1 MSPQAHLNVGVAGAD
16 ADAVFRMGTL
26 AVREKRAEDAIA
38 LVEPAL
44 RIHPEDARLWQIL
57 GLAHRQR
64 DDLGPALQALERATR
79 LAPGDA
85 LIAHAFARATM
96 EAGLPASALF
106 ERACKLAPGDASAWL
121 GRAAA
126 LFAEDQSEA
135 AIALLDTQLIAN
147 PAWLL
152 GHVTLARLRWMCG
165 DRAHFTASFER
176 ALESSPRSVDLWRQL
191 ASTLIEAK
199 LFDLAKAVLA
209 RARDAI
215 GDVPELAALE
225 AAALTE
231 QGETAGAE
239 RAFERVPRPLDA
251 ATAAFH
257 VRHLLRS
264 GRPLEAAAEA
274 ETRVRERGGEAF
286 WPYLSTAWRLTGDPR
301 WAWLEGDDRFVGVYD
316 IGDRLGSLD
325 ALAQCLR
332 RIHLATQQP
341 LDQSVRGGTQTDG
354 PLFARLE
361 PEIRGLRAAIL
372 ETVETHIARLP
383 PPDPS
388 HPLLGVRRTPVRF
401 SGSWSVRLGG
411 GGHHANHVHPAG
423 WISSAFYVALPEE
436 IGGDDRAGWLTLGEA
451 TELGVDLPAVR
462 MIEPRPGRLVLFPS
476 TMWHGTR
483 PFGAGERLTVAFD
496 VARPD

>member
-1 MSPQAHLNVGVAGAD
+1 MSPQARLGPGAEGID
-16 ADAVFRMGTL
+16 ADAAFRAGTL

-44 RIHPEDARLWQIL
+44 SAHPDDARLWQIL

-64 DDLGPALQALERATR
+64 DDLAPALQALERAAR
-79 LAPGDA
+79 LAPADP
-85 LIAHAFARATM
+85 LIAHGLARSTM
-96 EAGLPASALF
+96 EAGLPAAALF
-106 ERACKLAPGDASAWL
+106 ERACALAPGDPSVWL

-126 LFAEDQSEA
+126 LFAEDQGGA
-135 AIALLDTQLIAN
+135 AIALLETQVAAN

-152 GHVTLARLRWMCG
+152 GHVTLARLRWMSG
-165 DRAHFTASFER
+165 DHAHFTASVER
-176 ALESSPRSVDLWRQL
+176 ALEAAPRSADLWRQL
-191 ASTLIEAK
+191 VSTLLEAK
-199 LFDLAKAVLA
+199 LFEPARVALA
-209 RARDAI
+209 RARDAV
-215 GDVPELAALE
+215 GDLPQLAALE
-225 AAALTE
+225 AAVLTE
-231 QGETAGAE
+231 QGDVAAAE
-239 RAFERVPRPLDA
+239 RAFALLPRPLDA

-264 GRPLEAAAEA
+264 GRPHEAAAEA
-274 ETRVRERGGEAF
+274 ETRVHAPGGETF
-286 WPYLSTAWRLTGDPR
+286 WPYLSIAWRLTGDPR
-301 WAWLEGDDRFVGVYD
+301 WAWLEGEDRFVGVYD

-325 ALAQCLR
+325 ALAQGLR
-332 RIHLATQQP
+332 RIHLATHQP

-361 PEIRGLRAAIL
+361 PEIRRLRAAIV
-372 ETVETHIARLP
+372 ETVEAHIARLP
-383 PPDPS
+383 PPDPR
-388 HPLLGVRRTPVRF
+388 HPLLGVKRAPVRF

-411 GGHHANHVHPAG
+411 GGHNANHVHPAG
-423 WISSAFYVALPEE
+423 WISSALYVALPDA

-451 TELGVDLPAVR
+451 TELGVDLPPVR
-462 MIEPRPGRLVLFPS
+462 MIEPKPGRLVLFPS